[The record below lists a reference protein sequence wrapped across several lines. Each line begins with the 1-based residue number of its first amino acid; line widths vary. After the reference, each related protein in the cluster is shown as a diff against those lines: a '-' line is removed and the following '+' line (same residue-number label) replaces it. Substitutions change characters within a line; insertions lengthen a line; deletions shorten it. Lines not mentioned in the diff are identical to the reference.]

1 MQSASNPRPSFLAQT
16 LLVLALLAAGT
27 HAMIPKGYMLDRSAE
42 TGQVAVVF
50 CSAGMGQHVQMMDL
64 QTGELTAASEL
75 PESGGSNLCALTVTG
90 LDDAAFPADI
100 LPRAPEPQIERRQT
114 ADLHQV
120 LARSPE
126 LTRPPGRAPPA
137 RL

>member
-42 TGQVAVVF
+42 TGEVAVVF
-50 CSAGMGQHVQMMDL
+50 CSAGMGQDMQMMDL
-64 QTGELTAASEL
+64 QTGEFTSAADL
-75 PESGGSNLCALTVTG
+75 PESSGSNLCALTVTG
-90 LDDAAFPADI
+90 LDDAAFPAEY

-114 ADLHQV
+114 TDLHQV

-126 LTRPPGRAPPA
+126 RTRPPGRAPPA

>member
-1 MQSASNPRPSFLAQT
+1 MQSASNPRPTFLAQT

-42 TGQVAVVF
+42 TGQVSVVF
-50 CSAGMGQHVQMMDL
+50 CSAGMGTQVRMMDL
-64 QTGELTAASEL
+64 QTGEFTSAAEL
-75 PESGGSNLCALTVTG
+75 PESGGSNLCALTVAG
-90 LDDAAFPADI
+90 LGDAAFPVEH
-100 LPRAPEPQIERRQT
+100 LPRAPELQIEQRRA

-126 LTRPPGRAPPA
+126 LSRPPGRAPPA